1 MPKVD
6 LATAPRSTG
15 SDYPAPLHEEF
26 AERVRIRLG
35 DAAGLTGM
43 GVNLTTLPPGARSS
57 LRHWHENEDEMV
69 FVLSG
74 SLTLIDDDGETLIG
88 PGEAVGFPGGVA
100 NAHQFVN
107 RGTETATLL
116 EMGTRPRED
125 RCHYADHDLVAHDHD
140 GTSWYARRDGTRL
153 TDAVTRVQDS
163 QVPK

>member
-6 LATAPRSTG
+6 LDTAPRSKG

-35 DAAGLTGM
+35 DAVGLTSM

-57 LRHWHENEDEMV
+57 LRHWHEVEDEMV

-74 SLTLIDDDGETLIG
+74 TLTLIDDYGETLIG
-88 PGEAVGFPGGVA
+88 PGEAAGFPGGVA
-100 NAHQFVN
+100 NAHHFFN
-107 RGTETATLL
+107 HGTEDVTLL

-125 RCHYADHDLVAHDHD
+125 RCHYADHDLVAHDDD
-140 GTSWYARRDGTRL
+140 GTTWYARHDGTRL
-153 TDAVTRVQDS
+153 TKAVTRFQGAEP
-163 QVPK
+163 PK